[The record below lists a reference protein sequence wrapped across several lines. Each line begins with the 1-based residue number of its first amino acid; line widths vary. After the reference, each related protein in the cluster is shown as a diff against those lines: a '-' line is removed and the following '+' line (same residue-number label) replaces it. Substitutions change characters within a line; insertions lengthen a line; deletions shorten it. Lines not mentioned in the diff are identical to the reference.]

1 MQFRN
6 AHTSNGWKPTA
17 LVIDKDADVHRSIHV
32 LLGKDFD
39 VHHAYFPR
47 LAISL
52 LEKQQFNV
60 VITSLEGE
68 TPELNQTVE
77 RISESKGIPVIGL
90 TENAAPSPSST
101 LRCVAKPLDASSFQ
115 STVQQVLGYS

>member
-1 MQFRN
+1 MQIQN
-6 AHTSNGWKPTA
+6 AHTSKGWKPTA

-52 LEKQQFNV
+52 LEKQRFSL
-60 VITSLEGE
+60 VITSVDAGM
-68 TPELNQTVE
+68 PQLNQTVE

-90 TENAAPSPSST
+90 TENGTLSTNGT
-101 LRCVAKPLDASSFQ
+101 LRCVAKPVDASSFQ
-115 STVQQVLGYS
+115 SALQQVLGNS